1 MSRFQQTVSPQ
12 HQGIKLDD
20 FLATYTTESRNGY
33 NARVVLEK
41 TIDGLEREKSELGAK
56 ENSSP
61 TGAVRLLLQA
71 EKGEKESVS
80 RAVEFRLT
88 YCEFS
93 FLLFFLSLVFDTDLK
108 PTLNTSRLRC
118 LLDAF
123 VRHQECNLNSVGPR
137 PFDGT
142 TARFLSCPP
151 SRLMKRLLLC
161 RSTTGRS

>member
-93 FLLFFLSLVFDTDLK
+93 FSYSSFHWYSILT
-108 PTLNTSRLRC
+108 
-118 LLDAF
+118 
-123 VRHQECNLNSVGPR
+123 
-137 PFDGT
+137 
-142 TARFLSCPP
+142 
-151 SRLMKRLLLC
+151 
-161 RSTTGRS
+161 